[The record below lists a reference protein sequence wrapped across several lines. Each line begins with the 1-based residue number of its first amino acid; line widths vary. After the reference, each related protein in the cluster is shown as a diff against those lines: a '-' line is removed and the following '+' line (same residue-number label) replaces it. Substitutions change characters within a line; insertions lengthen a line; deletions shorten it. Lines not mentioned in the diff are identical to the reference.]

1 MLHKNV
7 YLQSLVYE
15 LPKIVVTTESI
26 FNGLGETFSRLG
38 IPASWV
44 AALSGVNERRVWE
57 ADDSLIDIACRV
69 AKSALDRS
77 GLKPE
82 DIGCVICTSVTKDFI
97 EPAMA
102 CMVHEALGLSPSAVS
117 FDISNACLAF
127 INGMSYVGQMID
139 GGVIKA
145 ALLVDVENSRFVL
158 EKTRNDM
165 KTHDTDLADFS
176 KRFAGLTLGSGA
188 VAAVLTDGAL
198 NTANHRITGSVSLA
212 DTKYCRSCIG
222 SLCEIVT
229 DQTRL
234 MKAGVELARRTWDVA
249 AQTLGWTP
257 EALKHFICHQVGA
270 SHIKLLFDTLK
281 LDIGKAFQTF
291 PFLGNVGPASAPI
304 TMAIA
309 AERGIIKA
317 GERVGI
323 MGIGSGLNCS
333 MMEIVW

>member
-1 MLHKNV
+1 MVHNNV
-7 YLQSLVYE
+7 YLQSLSYE
-15 LPKIVVTTESI
+15 LPDNVVTTEAI
-26 FNGLGETFSRLG
+26 FTSLGETFSRLG
-38 IPASWV
+38 IPVSWI
-44 AALSGVNERRVWE
+44 AALSGVNERRVWGKN
-57 ADDSLIDIACRV
+57 DNLIDIACRV
-69 AKSALDRS
+69 AKKALRES
-77 GLKPE
+77 GLRAE

-102 CMVHEALGLSPSAVS
+102 CMVHEALGLPPSAIS

-127 INGMSYVGQMID
+127 INGMSYMGQMID
-139 GGVIKA
+139 QGIVKA
-145 ALLVDVENSRFVL
+145 ALIVDVENSRFVL
-158 EKTRNDM
+158 EKTVDDM
-165 KTHDTDLADFS
+165 KTSATSLADFS

-188 VAAVLTDGAL
+188 VAAVLTNKELADVS
-198 NTANHRITGSVSLA
+198 HRLIGHVALA

-234 MKAGVELARRTWDVA
+234 MKAGVDLARRTWEVA

-257 EALKHFICHQVGA
+257 ESLKHFICHQVGA
-270 SHIKLLFDTLK
+270 SHMKLLFETLK